1 MSMTSKGV
9 SDTHHT
15 YWELRHLGG
24 PALAVLHTQ
33 CRLPAKASYP
43 KADVSLLSVVN
54 RIASARPAP
63 GAEPV
68 YDSNL
73 LPLTPLPNRKVFFI

>member
-1 MSMTSKGV
+1 MSMTSEGV

-15 YWELRHLGG
+15 YWGLRHLGG
-24 PALAVLHTQ
+24 PPPVVPHTQ

-43 KADVSLLSVVN
+43 QAAVNLLSAMN
-54 RIASARPAP
+54 RIAP

-68 YDSNL
+68 YDSTI
-73 LPLTPLPNRKVFFI
+73 LPLAPLPNREMFLI